1 MTDAI
6 FHPGLQQQLAAHR
19 RLLRLLTLFIFL
31 VMAGAMVFAMAMALQ
46 GGTLGDLLLLV
57 LIGGIV
63 LMMVLSMGGL
73 SWLLDR
79 WMMRRLTD
87 ANRLVQEHRP
97 LTARLTPTDDNTR
110 PGILMAVQL
119 LDQPTISGSG
129 HVLLKPSMGWGRL
142 PPQNLTV
149 QLYCQDLQPGSRLVA
164 LHDNKALLGKSV
176 DRQQYLRQQ
185 QWMVMALAAVVL
197 LVAITIFLKMLS
209 S

>member
-6 FHPGLQQQLAAHR
+6 FHPGLQQQLSAHR
-19 RLLRLLTLFIFL
+19 RFLRLLTLSIFL
-31 VMAGAMVFAMAMALQ
+31 VMAGAMVFAMTMALQ

-63 LMMVLSMGGL
+63 LVMVLSLGGL
-73 SWLLDR
+73 SWFLDR

-97 LTARLTPTDDNTR
+97 LAARLTPTDDNTR
-110 PGILMAVQL
+110 PGTLMAVQL
-119 LDQPTISGSG
+119 LGQPTISGSS

-142 PPQNLTV
+142 PPQDLTV
-149 QLYCQDLQPGSRLVA
+149 QLYCRDLQPGSRLVA

-197 LVAITIFLKMLS
+197 LVAITIFLRMLS